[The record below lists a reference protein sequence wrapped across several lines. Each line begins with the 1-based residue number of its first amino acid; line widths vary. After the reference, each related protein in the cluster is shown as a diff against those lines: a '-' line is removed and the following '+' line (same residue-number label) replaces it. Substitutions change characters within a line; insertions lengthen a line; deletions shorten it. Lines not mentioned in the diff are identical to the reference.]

1 LNFYNQRNK
10 IKLENESYGKVF
22 VNNSILEKNNI
33 SNERVEQKVNEKQDK
48 NIAVKRKSSE
58 SFDEKKNENKSKKAK
73 KSKKSKK
80 RLNNETK
87 RKPDLFTLNEA
98 FDLSSDECEL

>member
-1 LNFYNQRNK
+1 MNFYNQRKK
-10 IKLENESYGKVF
+10 IKLENESHDKIF
-22 VNNSILEKNNI
+22 ANNSILKKNNI
-33 SNERVEQKVNEKQDK
+33 SNERVEQKVSEKQDK
-48 NIAVKRKSSE
+48 NIAVKRKSSQ
-58 SFDEKKNENKSKKAK
+58 SFDEKKNDNKSKKAK

-80 RLNNETK
+80 RQNNETK